1 MEEKIIEIKNKI
13 KNVLKEK
20 NMNIYQLS
28 LKSEVTEA
36 CIRNWYSKRNY
47 APSIESLYKIAK
59 ALDLSLSQIF
69 LDNDATLYPV
79 DSETKELIDNFI
91 LLDPDKKQLII
102 QLAKS
107 YNKIKYE

>member
-47 APSIESLYKIAK
+47 SPSLESLQKIAE
-59 ALDLSLSQIF
+59 ALNISV
-69 LDNDATLYPV
+69 T
-79 DSETKELIDNFI
+79 E
-91 LLDPDKKQLII
+91 
-102 QLAKS
+102 
-107 YNKIKYE
+107 

>member
-47 APSIESLYKIAK
+47 APSIESLHKIAK

-69 LDNDATLYPV
+69 LDKDATFYPV
-79 DSETKELIDNFI
+79 DSETKELIDNFL
-91 LLDPDKKQLII
+91 LLDPDKKKLILQLT
-102 QLAKS
+102 KS
-107 YNKIKYE
+107 YNKVKYE